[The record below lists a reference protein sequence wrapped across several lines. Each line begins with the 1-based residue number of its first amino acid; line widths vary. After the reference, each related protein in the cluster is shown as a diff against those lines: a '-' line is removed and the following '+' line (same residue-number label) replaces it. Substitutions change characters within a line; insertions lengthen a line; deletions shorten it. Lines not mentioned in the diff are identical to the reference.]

1 MPVLP
6 RYRRAHFSV
15 LHAVRNAT
23 AAEPTATPAA
33 ATPMCSNLFR
43 IGITTVAR
51 PCRSR
56 NGRVPRRSPTGLR
69 GAPAGPFWG
78 SVRFPA
84 PAAAPTAAVHSC
96 TRWRR
101 TPADLLDAA
110 GRRTSAACANFCP
123 VCSSASAAG
132 LRCSCAMHEARVPV
146 RQLRR
151 QADGPLRTDV
161 QGRQA
166 VPNANSRQRHQ
177 CRAATAIRPVTTVA
191 AAAAAAATVR

>member
-6 RYRRAHFSV
+6 RYCRAHFSV
-15 LHAVRNAT
+15 LHAVWNAT

-33 ATPMCSNLFR
+33 ATPVCSDLFR
-43 IGITTVAR
+43 IGITAAAK

-56 NGRVPRRSPTGLR
+56 NRRVPRRSPTFLW

-78 SVRFPA
+78 SVRCRRPA
-84 PAAAPTAAVHSC
+84 PAAPTTAVRSC

-101 TPADLLDAA
+101 TPADLLDAT
-110 GRRTSAACANFCP
+110 GRWTSAAHAFCP
-123 VCSSASAAG
+123 VSSSASAAD
-132 LRCSCAMHEARVPV
+132 LHHSCAMHEARVPV

-177 CRAATAIRPVTTVA
+177 CRVATAIRPVTTVA
-191 AAAAAAATVR
+191 AAAATTVR